1 MIAEV
6 AFAAPP
12 YGPFDYDISGL
23 AGDNDVALPFR
34 GRRVEVPFGHVR
46 RRGYIIAT
54 KEKSSF
60 ESTSLKSAIA
70 ILDDKP
76 VLGAEHFRLAYVLAG
91 RYMIWPG
98 VFYDLLYPLN
108 LKVTSPLASVGGTC
122 VPPPSC
128 STPRTSPDGAA
139 PPKITAV
146 CMRFGPRF
154 ERYRGIISETLV
166 RGDSVVMIMP
176 AVGDVRYA
184 TDYFKEFAPLEWK
197 SDALPSVIAGFF
209 QKISS
214 GGGHLVIGTRRAA
227 FLLPSK
233 LSKII
238 IERDYD
244 YGHKDGRRP
253 YYVSRDIALAIAA
266 ISPDVEAVFGGFVFS
281 SLIFEK
287 ILSGQASFSDGEP
300 PEYAKTPFET
310 LMPADFSR
318 SGVVAARLQEYL
330 DGAYAVGRS
339 CVIHAGRKGS
349 FSGYYCRGCS
359 GIIKCPDCD
368 VALSFVEG
376 NDSPDFKCPYC
387 SKSFGAVAR
396 CPKCGSSEVKALS
409 SGAGGIASE
418 LKRLYPSAKV
428 QVFSSS
434 VTGPGPE
441 STAADFIVTTSPVPP
456 YLISKDIGAVLI
468 TDAGLDLAHPE
479 FSAAERSF
487 LRAAQYA
494 DFAPN
499 ARLLVFPAA
508 RLSGA
513 GDIFERGFRDFY
525 SDELEA
531 RKELGYP
538 PYGGLAAITLSGKD
552 EKKLFSAAAKIAA
565 DLQKIIESEPSA
577 ADSEALGPSPGPRSR
592 LKGRFIYKV
601 ILKYP
606 RPVASLSEYLRAIHV
621 PSGILAALDTSV
633 L

>member
-1 MIAEV
+1 MIVEV

-23 AGDNDVALPFR
+23 ADDNNVASPFH

-46 RRGYIIAT
+46 RRGYIVGT
-54 KEKSSF
+54 KEKSSIGA
-60 ESTSLKSAIA
+60 TALKSVLA

-76 VLGAEHFRLAYVLAG
+76 VLGAEHFRLASSLAG
-91 RYMIWPG
+91 RYMTWPG

-108 LKVTSPLASVGGTC
+108 LKVTSPLASVGGKGASLN
-122 VPPPSC
+122 P
-128 STPRTSPDGAA
+128 SPDGSA
-139 PPKITAV
+139 PPKVTAV

-166 RGDSVVMIMP
+166 RGDSVVMVMP
-176 AVGDVRYA
+176 AVGDARYA
-184 TDYFKEFAPLEWK
+184 ADYFKEFAPLEWK
-197 SDALPSVIAGFF
+197 SDALPSAMSGFF

-238 IERDYD
+238 VERDYD

-253 YYVSRDIALAIAA
+253 YYVSRDIALAIASVA
-266 ISPDVEAVFGGFVFS
+266 PGVEAVFGGLVFS

-287 ILSGQASFSDGEP
+287 ILSGEASFSDGEP

-310 LMPADFSR
+310 LLPADFSR
-318 SGVVAARLQEYL
+318 PGVVAARLQEYL
-330 DGAYAVGRS
+330 DSTYARGRS
-339 CVIHAGRKGS
+339 SVIHAGRKGS

-359 GIIKCPDCD
+359 AIIKCPDCD
-368 VALSFVEG
+368 VALSLVEG

-434 VTGPGPE
+434 PTTNKLRSGPE
-441 STAADFIVTTSPVPP
+441 PTDADFIVTTSPISP
-456 YLISKDIGAVLI
+456 YLISKEIGAVLI

-487 LRAAQYA
+487 LRAAEYA

-508 RLSGA
+508 RLAGA

-525 SDELEA
+525 SDELET

-538 PYGGLAAITLSGKD
+538 PYGGLAAVTLSGKN
-552 EKKLFSAAAKIAA
+552 EKKLFSAAEKIVA
-565 DLQKIIESEPSA
+565 DLKKIIESEPSA
-577 ADSEALGPSPGPRSR
+577 AASEALGPSPGPRSR